1 MKKSKALV
9 HIPKTGGTTF
19 ARTLKW
25 IYEPWR
31 CFRYNPE
38 DPSRTCKLA
47 DKLNDKYFNNF
58 VLMSHSY
65 FGIHKYVKKDIDY
78 ITIIRNPIRR
88 YISRYYHLK
97 IHYPESKGA
106 SMKLEEFCKSSHG
119 WSKGNRLVSYISGMD
134 AETNFTSALSKAKEN
149 LERNFRTFGLT
160 EKFDASLLLFQ
171 RRLNWSRPPFYLSRM
186 RSHSRPRLEDI
197 SSDVVSRIE
206 SMNRLDI
213 KLYHF
218 ARDIFEDN
226 LNKEFENLSEKIRHF
241 RNKNRL
247 FQKCASPIVQL
258 YNKLKY
264 SRFQ

>member
-31 CFRYNPE
+31 YFRYNPE
-38 DPSRTCKLA
+38 DPSRTCKVS
-47 DKLNDKYFNNF
+47 DKSNDKYFNNF

-149 LERNFRTFGLT
+149 LERNLMQAFFFFSGDSTGQDLRSIYLGCGVILGLDLRI
-160 EKFDASLLLFQ
+160 FPRMSLVE
-171 RRLNWSRPPFYLSRM
+171 SR
-186 RSHSRPRLEDI
+186 
-197 SSDVVSRIE
+197 
-206 SMNRLDI
+206 
-213 KLYHF
+213 
-218 ARDIFEDN
+218 A
-226 LNKEFENLSEKIRHF
+226 
-241 RNKNRL
+241 
-247 FQKCASPIVQL
+247 
-258 YNKLKY
+258 
-264 SRFQ
+264 